1 MLFQILF
8 TNFKGFV
15 IYEKNYD
22 SNELENLKWNKLL
35 YETTQPF
42 WENLKEGNEEVFQFN
57 DKVTILMKV
66 GNVLIFLTGK
76 EDYTE
81 IFLIDILNI
90 LLNRLKEV
98 LGTGISKEK
107 IIDSYHRV
115 LIEIDSMINSNGE
128 LIEINSEKKSKK
140 FQKIVFQKK

>member
-22 SNELENLKWNKLL
+22 PNELENLKWNKLL

-81 IFLIDILNI
+81 IFCSFFFKNQ
-90 LLNRLKEV
+90 NQNQKE
-98 LGTGISKEK
+98 
-107 IIDSYHRV
+107 
-115 LIEIDSMINSNGE
+115 NF
-128 LIEINSEKKSKK
+128 K
-140 FQKIVFQKK
+140 F